1 PLKTFQT
8 PSKDQSIIGSDL
20 PEVNIAF
27 LEPDLTAIKYY
38 LEVLGLENKEIE
50 ILVEESYPHTR
61 LMLGIKKAASATLKC
76 LENSGVFEEAYTAE
90 GFRKSGL
97 LS

>member
-1 PLKTFQT
+1 MEPQ
-8 PSKDQSIIGSDL
+8 DQSIIGPVL
-20 PEVNIAF
+20 PEIIFAF
-27 LEPDLTAIKYY
+27 LEPDITAIKYY

-76 LENSGVFEEAYTAE
+76 LEN
-90 GFRKSGL
+90 
-97 LS
+97 